1 VNEDWRRSAA
11 LVENG
16 SDLVWVTGADGAI
29 TYASPAVERN
39 LGWSRT
45 ALVGRDFRDLVPA
58 LERASIVLAFA
69 QVLRSPGEPVAWEG
83 RLLNADGDWRLVA
96 LLASNHLATPTVLGI
111 VFNARDVTRQKLA
124 EEALGE
130 SERRF
135 RSLVENSTDVF
146 WLTDAGGTTLYVSP
160 AVASLLGYSP
170 AALLGQPIRDLVHP
184 DDLANAAAFFRRVLE
199 SAGAPMVWQM
209 RARHADGSWRQMEVV
224 SQNRLEAPELG
235 AVVSNLRD
243 VTEHAR
249 TREALRES
257 EAQFRAVFD
266 GALDA
271 MVVINDEGRFLEANA
286 AASELWGLPREELL
300 QRNVSDF
307 AEPGFR
313 IEQVNQAVQ
322 ANGSFRA
329 HHPIHRPD
337 GTVREVEASTT
348 GNIVTG
354 RHFTALRDLTGHRRL
369 EEQLRQSQKMEAVG
383 RLAGGIAHDFNNILA
398 VITGYG
404 DMLQREIP
412 PQDPRGKRVEQ
423 IRRAADRAASLV
435 RQLLAFSRRQVL
447 QPRVLDLRQAVRDLL
462 PMLQRLIG
470 EDIELRT
477 VERDE
482 PGRVRADPGQIE
494 QVVMNLVV
502 NARDAMPRGGRLL
515 IETRDVQLD
524 EGWASAHAGGRA
536 GSYVMLSITDTGA
549 GMDAETMKHVFEPFF
564 TTKELGKGTGLGLA
578 MVYGTVK
585 QSGGHVWIYS
595 EPGVGT
601 VVKIYLP
608 RVDELAEPVRATQVP
623 VARKP
628 GTETVLVA
636 EDEESLAEMIR
647 EILEELGYTVLVG
660 GPGAQALEVAR
671 QHAGPI
677 HLLLTDVVMPG
688 LSGRDLAARLVKT
701 HPEARIL
708 YMSGYSDDAIAHH
721 GILEA
726 GVPFIEKP
734 FGPSALASKVRQVLD
749 G

>member
-1 VNEDWRRSAA
+1 MNEDWRRSAA

-16 SDLVWVTGADGAI
+16 SDLVWLIGADGAI

-39 LGWSRT
+39 LGWSRS
-45 ALVGRDFRDLVPA
+45 ALVGRDFRDLVAPE
-58 LERASIVLAFA
+58 ERPSIVRAFE
-69 QVLRSPGEPVAWEG
+69 QVLRSVGEPVAWEG
-83 RLLNADGDWRLVA
+83 RLLNPDGDWRLVSA
-96 LLASNHLATPTVLGI
+96 VASNHLATPTVLGI
-111 VFNARDVTRQKLA
+111 VVNARDVTQQKLA

-135 RSLVENSTDVF
+135 RSLVENSSDVF
-146 WLTDAGGTTLYVSP
+146 WLTDANWTTLYVSA
-160 AVASLLGYSP
+160 AVFSILGYSP
-170 AALLGQPIRDLVHP
+170 EALEGQPIRDLIHP
-184 DDLANAAAFFRRVLE
+184 DDLATTAALWQRVLE
-199 SAGAPMVWQM
+199 SSGGPMVWQV
-209 RARHADGSWRQMEVV
+209 RARHADGSWRHLDVV
-224 SQNRLEAPELG
+224 SQNRLAAPELG

-243 VTEHAR
+243 VTEYAH

-271 MVVINDEGRFLEANA
+271 MIVTDDEGRFLEANA
-286 AASELWGLPREELL
+286 SACELWGLPRDELL
-300 QRNVSDF
+300 KRNVTDF
-307 AEPGFR
+307 AEAGFR
-313 IEQVNQAVQ
+313 FEQVIQSIQ
-322 ANGSFRA
+322 ETGRFRA
-329 HHPIHRPD
+329 RHSILRPD

-348 GNIVTG
+348 GNIATG
-354 RHFTALRDLTGHRRL
+354 RHFTALRDLTGHKRL

-383 RLAGGIAHDFNNILA
+383 RLAGGVAHDFNNILA
-398 VITGYG
+398 VITSYG
-404 DMLQREIP
+404 DMLQREIS

-423 IRRAADRAASLV
+423 ILRAADRAASLV

-447 QPRVLDLRQAVRDLL
+447 QPRVLDLRQAVRELL

-470 EDIELRT
+470 EDIELHT
-477 VERDE
+477 DERDE

-494 QVVMNLVV
+494 QVIMNLVV
-502 NARDAMPRGGRLL
+502 NARDAMPHGGRLL

-524 EGWASAHAGGRA
+524 QGWATAHSGGRP
-536 GSYVMLSITDTGA
+536 GSYVMLAITDTGT
-549 GMDAETMKHVFEPFF
+549 GMDAETLRHVFEPFF

-585 QSGGHVWIYS
+585 QSDGHVWIYS

-608 RVDELAEPVRATQVP
+608 RVDALAEPAPAPKGDT
-623 VARKP
+623 ARKP

-636 EDEESLAEMIR
+636 EDEVSLSEMIR
-647 EILEELGYTVLVG
+647 EILEEYGYTVLGG
-660 GPGAQALEVAR
+660 GPGVQALEVAR

-701 HPEARIL
+701 HPETRIL
-708 YMSGYSDDAIAHH
+708 YMSGYSSDAIAHH
-721 GILEA
+721 GNLET

-734 FGPSALASKVRQVLD
+734 FGPTALTSKVRQVLD